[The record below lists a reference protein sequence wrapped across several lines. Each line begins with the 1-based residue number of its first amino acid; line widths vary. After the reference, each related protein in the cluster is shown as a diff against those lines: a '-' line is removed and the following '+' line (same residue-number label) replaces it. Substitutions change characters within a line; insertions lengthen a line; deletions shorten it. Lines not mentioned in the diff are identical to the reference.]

1 MESHSILE
9 FSSKCKKT
17 ENKYNILKKTENK
30 YNILK
35 KTENKNKVLKN
46 FSILSQYK

>member
-9 FSSKCKKT
+9 FSSKYKKI
-17 ENKYNILKKTENK
+17 ENKYNIS
-30 YNILK
+30 K
-35 KTENKNKVLKN
+35 KTENKNEGLKF

>member
-9 FSSKCKKT
+9 FSSK
-17 ENKYNILKKTENK
+17 YKKTENK

-35 KTENKNKVLKN
+35 KTENKNKGLKK